1 VSAPLGLTPRR
12 YLLVVGG
19 AGLVLLLALTV
30 APLIGPTAVHFGQAL
45 GDSSSPDHDIVF
57 GARLPRTLFAAVAGA
72 LLAASGV
79 SFQAVLRN
87 PLASPFTLGVSGGAS
102 LGAVLAI
109 RLGWDR
115 GPAGVAA
122 LPLAAL
128 AGALAVVVVVGG
140 LSRARRTVSPVTLL
154 LAGVIVNFVCS
165 ALILVIHYQ
174 ADLTQSFVM
183 LRWTMGGLDLFGY
196 LPLLSVLPFAALG
209 LGLVASTLRHLNVL
223 SVGEDW
229 ARSRG
234 ADVGRVTALQYL
246 GASLLTASVV
256 AHTGPIGFVGLVVPH
271 TLRLLVGAD
280 HRLLLPASLLAGGG
294 FLVACDTLARTVF
307 APVEVPV
314 GVITALLGGP
324 FFLWLLLARRREVF
338 F

>member
-1 VSAPLGLTPRR
+1 MSATLGLTPRR
-12 YLLVVGG
+12 LAMVSTG
-19 AGLVLLLALTV
+19 AGAVLLLALILG
-30 APLIGPTAVHFGQAL
+30 PLIGPTTVDLRRAL
-45 GDSSSPDHDIVF
+45 ADPTSPDHDIVF
-57 GARLPRTLFAAVAGA
+57 GARLPRTLFAAVTGA
-72 LLAASGV
+72 FLAASGV

-115 GPAGVAA
+115 GPGALAA
-122 LPLAAL
+122 VPLAAL
-128 AGALAVVVVVGG
+128 AGALAVVGVVGS
-140 LSRARRTVSPVTLL
+140 LARARRTPSPVTLL
-154 LAGVIVNFVCS
+154 LGGVIVNFVCS
-165 ALILVIHYQ
+165 ALVLVIHYQ

-196 LPLLSVLPFAALG
+196 TPLLSTLPFAALG
-209 LGLVASTLRHLNVL
+209 LGLMGSTLRYLNVL

-234 ADVGRVTALQYL
+234 ADVRRVMTLQYV

-271 TLRLLVGAD
+271 VLRLLVGAD
-280 HRLLLPASLLAGGG
+280 HRMLLPASLLAGGG

-307 APVEVPV
+307 APVELPV
-314 GVITALLGGP
+314 GVVTALLGGP

>member
-1 VSAPLGLTPRR
+1 MRQPSGLTRR
-12 YLLVVGG
+12 RLAVVLLG
-19 AGLVLLLALTV
+19 AGAVLVLALALG
-30 APLIGPTAVHFGQAL
+30 PLVGPTRVDLRRAL
-45 GDSSSPDHDIVF
+45 ADPTSPDHDIVF

-72 LLAASGV
+72 FLAASGV

-115 GPAGVAA
+115 GRGGIAA
-122 LPLAAL
+122 VPLAAL
-128 AGALAVVVVVGG
+128 AGALAVVCLVGG
-140 LSRARRTVSPVTLL
+140 LSRARRTLSPVTLL
-154 LAGVIVNFVCS
+154 LAGVTVNFVCS
-165 ALILVIHYQ
+165 ALVLMVHYH

-183 LRWTMGGLDLFGY
+183 LRWTMGGLDLLGY
-196 LPLLSVLPFAALG
+196 EPLLSTVPFAVLG
-209 LGLVASTLRHLNVL
+209 LGLVVSTSRYLNVL

-234 ADVGRVTALQYL
+234 ADVRRVMSRQYL
-246 GASLLTASVV
+246 GASLLTAAVV
-256 AHTGPIGFVGLVVPH
+256 AHAGPIGFVGLVVPH
-271 TLRLLVGAD
+271 TLRVLVGAD
-280 HRLLLPASLLAGGG
+280 HRVLLPASLLAGGG
-294 FLVACDTLARTVF
+294 FLVACDTAARTVF
-307 APVEVPV
+307 APVELPV

-324 FFLWLLLARRREVF
+324 FFVWLLLARRREVF

>member
-1 VSAPLGLTPRR
+1 MIASLGLTPRR
-12 YLLVVGG
+12 LTAVLAG
-19 AGLVLLLALTV
+19 AGAVLLLAL
-30 APLIGPTAVHFGQAL
+30 ALGPLVGPTTVDFGRAL
-45 GDSSSPDHDIVF
+45 GDPTSPDHDIVF

-115 GPAGVAA
+115 GAAGLAA
-122 LPLAAL
+122 VPLAAL
-128 AGALAVVVVVGG
+128 AGALSVVGVVG
-140 LSRARRTVSPVTLL
+140 SLSRARRTPSPVTLL
-154 LAGVIVNFVCS
+154 LAGVIVNFICS
-165 ALILVIHYQ
+165 ALVLVVHYQ

-196 LPLLSVLPFAALG
+196 APLLSTLPFAALG
-209 LGLVASTLRHLNVL
+209 LGLMASTLRYLNVL
-223 SVGEDW
+223 SVGGDW

-234 ADVGRVTALQYL
+234 ADVRRVTTLQYL

-271 TLRLLVGAD
+271 VLRLLVGAD
-280 HRLLLPASLLAGGG
+280 HRVLLPASLLAGGG
-294 FLVACDTLARTVF
+294 FLVACDTVARTVF
-307 APVEVPV
+307 APVELPV

-324 FFLWLLLARRREVF
+324 FFLWLLLSRRREVF

>member
-1 VSAPLGLTPRR
+1 MSAPLGLAPRR
-12 YLLVVGG
+12 LTIVLACTG
-19 AGLVLLLALTV
+19 AVLLLAVT
-30 APLIGPTAVHFGQAL
+30 IGPLVGPTRVDLGRAL
-45 GDSSSPDHDIVF
+45 ADSTSPDHDIVF

-72 LLAASGV
+72 FLAASGV

-115 GPAGVAA
+115 GPGGLAA
-122 LPLAAL
+122 VPLAAL
-128 AGALAVVVVVGG
+128 AGALVVVGVVG
-140 LSRARRTVSPVTLL
+140 SLSRARRTPSPVTLL

-165 ALILVIHYQ
+165 ALVLVIHYQ

-196 LPLLSVLPFAALG
+196 TPLLSTLPFAAVG
-209 LGLVASTLRHLNVL
+209 LGLMASTLRYLNVL

-234 ADVGRVTALQYL
+234 ADVRRLITLQYL

-271 TLRLLVGAD
+271 VLRLLVGAD
-280 HRLLLPASLLAGGG
+280 HRLVLPASLLAGGG
-294 FLVACDTLARTVF
+294 FLVACDTVARTIF
-307 APVEVPV
+307 APVELPV
-314 GVITALLGGP
+314 GVVTALLGGP

>member
-1 VSAPLGLTPRR
+1 MSAPLGLTPRR

>member
-1 VSAPLGLTPRR
+1 MSALGLTPRR
-12 YLLVVGG
+12 LASALAG
-19 AGLVLLLALTV
+19 AGAVLLLAL
-30 APLIGPTAVHFGQAL
+30 ALGPLVGPTTVDFGRAL
-45 GDSSSPDHDIVF
+45 GDPGSPDHDVVF

-72 LLAASGV
+72 FLAAAGV

-102 LGAVLAI
+102 LGAVVAI

-115 GPAGVAA
+115 GPGGFAA
-122 LPLAAL
+122 VPLAAL
-128 AGALAVVVVVGG
+128 AGALGVVGVVGG
-140 LSRARRTVSPVTLL
+140 LFQARRTPSPVTLL

-165 ALILVIHYQ
+165 ALVLAVHYQ

-196 LPLLSVLPFAALG
+196 SPLLSALPFAALG
-209 LGLVASTLRHLNVL
+209 LVLTASTLRYLNVL

-234 ADVGRVTALQYL
+234 ADVRRVMTTQYV

-271 TLRLLVGAD
+271 VLRLLVGAD
-280 HRLLLPASLLAGGG
+280 HRVLLPASLLAGGG
-294 FLVACDTLARTVF
+294 FLVACDTAARTVF